1 MISLL
6 KKMQK
11 NNQQGFT
18 LVELM
23 IVVAIIGILAAI
35 AIPQFAA
42 YRQRAFNS
50 SAQSDV
56 RNTKT
61 AEEVLQADHQ
71 VYGATENAALPGAGV
86 PAGGLGAILTGPLA
100 PSTTADAG
108 AALSSTNAAGTDV
121 GIGIGVGNNIFLK
134 ADVTAAGGAGS
145 FIITARHDMGPRSYS
160 TDSDTTAIYYIDD
173 PGMIGLGALT
183 VVPVA
188 AVNNQDDLFTTPL
201 AVGVTGDVV
210 TTNWTAQ

>member
-1 MISLL
+1 MMKEL
-6 KKMQK
+6 KKLHK
-11 NNQQGFT
+11 DSKGFT

-71 VYGATENAALPGAGV
+71 VYGASENGALPGAGI
-86 PAGGLGAILTGPLA
+86 PAGGLGATLAGPFA
-100 PSTTADAG
+100 PSTTAVAG
-108 AALSSTNAAGTDV
+108 GALSSTNAAAV
-121 GIGIGVGNNIFLK
+121 NVAVGIGVGNNVFLQ
-134 ADVTAAGGAGS
+134 ADLTAAGGAGS

-160 TDSDTTAIYYIDD
+160 TDSDTTAIYFIDD
-173 PGMIGLGALT
+173 PGMIGLGAMTVTPVVATNGADDLLLT
-183 VVPVA
+183 PA
-188 AVNNQDDLFTTPL
+188 AVGT
-201 AVGVTGDVV
+201 TGDVV
-210 TTNWTAQ
+210 TANWTAQ